1 MVYPSMTDRKRRP
14 ARLEARNVPSADP
27 ASSRVGPLRE
37 TPMLRRGLAASDGRG
52 GRHGPP
58 QPCLYRLVHPVKNVA
73 RCQLEVNLCRPDP
86 ISMDNESSRPAP
98 GRLVGEGRTGGGRS
112 PVSGRRST
120 GPRIS
125 RGPDGGGRLPH
136 PDAGHGPK
144 PAPGRRS
151 DRSGLPAP
159 GHRTEE
165 PAPGRRTGSRPAPA
179 LGAGLGRSF
188 VARSVVA
195 RRDAARPAVS
205 RRSGTGSSRSSRR
218 AGPSVA

>member
-14 ARLEARNVPSADP
+14 ATLGGTERSLGRPGLLP
-27 ASSRVGPLRE
+27 GRTLRE

-58 QPCLYRLVHPVKNVA
+58 QPCLYRLVHPGEERGSMSTRGEPLQTGPDINGQRVESAGTGSA
-73 RCQLEVNLCRPDP
+73 RWRRPDGRWSLTGERAP
-86 ISMDNESSRPAP
+86 IDRPSHFSGAGRRRPA
-98 GRLVGEGRTGGGRS
+98 
-112 PVSGRRST
+112 
-120 GPRIS
+120 
-125 RGPDGGGRLPH
+125 
-136 PDAGHGPK
+136 
-144 PAPGRRS
+144 PAPGRRTWTEAGS
-151 DRSGLPAP
+151 GTPNTDRSGLPAP

-195 RRDAARPAVS
+195 SRRGPSGVS